1 MDFRCHIIT
10 NPVDNDE
17 KQSLMNAIA
26 QSENLLKNFLNN
38 ACVEKDRKKLGKMK
52 YIVLFDQL
60 LVVVRYM
67 KENFETIRDIMQ
79 TVEDKVKCL
88 KGFIRISLK

>member
-38 ACVEKDRKKLGKMK
+38 ACVEKDKETREDEI
-52 YIVLFDQL
+52 YCF
-60 LVVVRYM
+60 VRST
-67 KENFETIRDIMQ
+67 FGG
-79 TVEDKVKCL
+79 C
-88 KGFIRISLK
+88 